1 MRKKALTNNAIL
13 LARDNLPGLL
23 SNLTSNTMN
32 KLDRKKVEKALSEQ
46 ENNLLYFFQIKDMND
61 IIEIRKP
68 LEHSGVLHYGVTET
82 VKHKMRKQ
90 GGGFLWGLLA
100 PLAT

>member
-1 MRKKALTNNAIL
+1 MTEKKWKRRCQSRKTIYFIF
-13 LARDNLPGLL
+13 
-23 SNLTSNTMN
+23 SN
-32 KLDRKKVEKALSEQ
+32 
-46 ENNLLYFFQIKDMND
+46 KDMND

-90 GGGFLWGLLA
+90 GGGFL
-100 PLAT
+100 

>member
-1 MRKKALTNNAIL
+1 
-13 LARDNLPGLL
+13 
-23 SNLTSNTMN
+23 
-32 KLDRKKVEKALSEQ
+32 
-46 ENNLLYFFQIKDMND
+46 MND

-68 LEHSGVLHYGVTET
+68 LEHSGILHYGVTET